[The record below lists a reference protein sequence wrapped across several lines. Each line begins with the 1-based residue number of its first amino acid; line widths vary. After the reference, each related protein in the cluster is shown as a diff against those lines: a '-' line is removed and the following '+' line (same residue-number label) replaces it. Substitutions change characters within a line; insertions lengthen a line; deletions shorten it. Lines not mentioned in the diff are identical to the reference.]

1 MKKIRKQ
8 IKKFLNEIVSE
19 KNKTEFNYDLFIKNI
34 LIEETERIDV
44 EKRLKSYT
52 GDIKILGDLL
62 QKLQKGVYLSD
73 EEIEVAKKELEILQ
87 NQKNTMNNTPNIS
100 KLIKSSKDLQS
111 KVKSLGI
118 KTYKDLIRTD
128 KKILLNTLL
137 KNTKFRIDSPNE
149 AWYQRNIDD
158 LKILRSR
165 FKSSVGNIRWPD
177 GSISTFDE
185 KITEMIDKCKNKDFF
200 GILEKD
206 GDEDVWSITNKLDT
220 NYSNWAEMIEDRQ
233 KEGLIFASNYE
244 TLILEYF
251 KQRPIDEAIT
261 DNELRDKIKDIQKT
275 ENISIN
281 TFSFAESDIIEA
293 FQDESNLKLK
303 NIFDRLSSTTR
314 EGEYVEKN
322 FKELIKDRPKY
333 VEDLHDFSS
342 WGNIVDMVFGIDL
355 IVKLNGTEY
364 AVQVKK
370 DQRHAE
376 NKYITIKK
384 LGINYVIIY
393 PLPSGKG
400 KYYFGYISPKQPG
413 GNFTEDFRKLIQSEN
428 EENKKGG

>member
-1 MKKIRKQ
+1 M
-8 IKKFLNEIVSE
+8 
-19 KNKTEFNYDLFIKNI
+19 T
-34 LIEETERIDV
+34 
-44 EKRLKSYT
+44 
-52 GDIKILGDLL
+52 
-62 QKLQKGVYLSD
+62 
-73 EEIEVAKKELEILQ
+73 
-87 NQKNTMNNTPNIS
+87 NTPNIS
-100 KLIKSSKDLQS
+100 KFIKSNRELQS

-137 KNTKFRIDSPNE
+137 QNTKFRIDSPNE
-149 AWYQRNIDD
+149 GWYQRNIDD
-158 LKILRSR
+158 LEILRNR
-165 FKSSVGNIRWPD
+165 FKSTVGNIRWSD

-185 KITEMIDKCKNKDFF
+185 KITEMVNKCKNKDFF

-206 GDEDVWSITNKLDT
+206 GDNDVWSITNKLDT
-220 NYSNWAEMIEDRQ
+220 NYSNWAEMIEEKQ
-233 KEGLIFASNYE
+233 KEGLISGLDYNA
-244 TLILEYF
+244 LVLDYF

-261 DNELRDKIKDIQKT
+261 DNELRDKIKDIEKKK
-275 ENISIN
+275 NISVS

-293 FQDESNLKLK
+293 FQDESSPKLK

-314 EGEYVEKN
+314 EGDYVEEN
-322 FKELIKDRPKY
+322 FKKLITAFPKY

-376 NKYITIKK
+376 KAFIRK
-384 LGINYVIIY
+384 LGINYVVIY
-393 PLPSGKG
+393 PSGKG

-413 GNFTEDFRKLIQSEN
+413 GDFTEDFRKLVQREK

>member
-19 KNKTEFNYDLFIKNI
+19 KNETEFNYDSFIENI
-34 LIEETERIDV
+34 LKEETERIDV
-44 EKRLKSYT
+44 EKKLKSYT

-62 QKLQKGVYLSD
+62 QKLQKGVSLSD
-73 EEIEVAKKELEILQ
+73 EEIEVAKKELEIF
-87 NQKNTMNNTPNIS
+87 QKQKTTMNNTPNIS
-100 KLIKSSKDLQS
+100 KLIKSSRDLQS

-137 KNTKFRIDSPNE
+137 ENTKFRIDTPNE

-158 LKILRSR
+158 LEILRSR
-165 FKSSVGNIRWPD
+165 FKSSVGNIRWSD

-185 KITEMIDKCKNKDFF
+185 KITEMINKCKNKDFF

-233 KEGLIFASNYE
+233 KEGLISGLNYDD
-244 TLILEYF
+244 LISEYF
-251 KQRPIDEAIT
+251 RQRPIDESIT
-261 DNELRDKIKDIQKT
+261 DNELRDKIKDIKK
-275 ENISIN
+275 NKNVSVN

-293 FQDESNLKLK
+293 FEDESSPKLK
-303 NIFDRLSSTTR
+303 NIFNRLSSTTR
-314 EGEYVEKN
+314 EGDYVEEN
-322 FKELIKDRPKY
+322 FKKLITSFPKY

-376 NKYITIKK
+376 NAFIRK

-393 PLPSGKG
+393 PSPSGKG

-413 GNFTEDFRKLIQSEN
+413 GDFTEDFRKLVQQEN
-428 EENKKGG
+428 EQNKKGG

>member
-19 KNKTEFNYDLFIKNI
+19 KNRTEFNYDLFIENI
-34 LIEETERIDV
+34 LTEETERIDV
-44 EKRLKSYT
+44 EKKLKSYT
-52 GDIKILGDLL
+52 GDIKILSDLL

-87 NQKNTMNNTPNIS
+87 KQKNTMTNTSNIS
-100 KLIKSSKDLQS
+100 KFIKSNRELQS

-137 KNTKFRIDSPNE
+137 QNTKFRIDSPNE
-149 AWYQRNIDD
+149 GWYQRNIDD
-158 LKILRSR
+158 LEILRSR
-165 FKSSVGNIRWPD
+165 FKSTVGNIRWSD

-185 KITEMIDKCKNKDFF
+185 KITEMINKCKNKDFF

-206 GDEDVWSITNKLDT
+206 GDNDVWSITNKLDT
-220 NYSNWAEMIEDRQ
+220 NYSNWAEMIEEKQ
-233 KEGLIFASNYE
+233 KEGSISGSDYDALV
-244 TLILEYF
+244 LDYF

-261 DNELRDKIKDIQKT
+261 DNELRDKIKDFEKKK
-275 ENISIN
+275 NISIN

-293 FQDESNLKLK
+293 FQDESSPKLK
-303 NIFDRLSSTTR
+303 NIFDRLSSTTK
-314 EGEYVEKN
+314 EGDYVEEN
-322 FKELIKDRPKY
+322 FKKLITAFPRY

-376 NKYITIKK
+376 KAFIRK
-384 LGINYVIIY
+384 LGINYVVIY
-393 PLPSGKG
+393 PSGKG

-413 GNFTEDFRKLIQSEN
+413 GDFTEDFRKLVQQEK

>member
-19 KNKTEFNYDLFIKNI
+19 KNETEFNYDLFIENI
-34 LIEETERIDV
+34 LTEETERIDV

-62 QKLQKGVYLSD
+62 QKLQKGVSLSD

-87 NQKNTMNNTPNIS
+87 KQKNTMTNTPNIS
-100 KLIKSSKDLQS
+100 KFIRSNRDLQT

-137 KNTKFRIDSPNE
+137 QNTKFRIDSPNDS
-149 AWYQRNIDD
+149 WYQRNIDD
-158 LKILRSR
+158 LEILRSR
-165 FKSSVGNIRWPD
+165 FKSSVGNIRWSD

-220 NYSNWAEMIEDRQ
+220 NYSNWAEMIEDKQ
-233 KEGLIFASNYE
+233 KEGLIFGSNYDA
-244 TLILEYF
+244 LILEYF
-251 KQRPIDEAIT
+251 KQRPIDESIT
-261 DNELRDKIKDIQKT
+261 DNELRDKIKDINKKK
-275 ENISIN
+275 NIPIN

-293 FQDESNLKLK
+293 FQDESSPKLK
-303 NIFDRLSSTTR
+303 NIFNRLSSTTK
-314 EGEYVEKN
+314 EGDYVEEN
-322 FKELIKDRPKY
+322 FKKLITGFPKY

-376 NKYITIKK
+376 KAFIRK
-384 LGINYVIIY
+384 LGINYVVIY
-393 PLPSGKG
+393 PSGKG

-413 GNFTEDFRKLIQSEN
+413 GDFTEDFRKLVQREK
-428 EENKKGG
+428 EENKKRG

>member
-19 KNKTEFNYDLFIKNI
+19 KNETEFNYDLFIENI
-34 LIEETERIDV
+34 LTEESERIDV

-62 QKLQKGVYLSD
+62 QKLQKGVPLSD
-73 EEIEVAKKELEILQ
+73 EEIEVAKKELEIFQ
-87 NQKNTMNNTPNIS
+87 KQKNTMTNTPNIS
-100 KLIKSSKDLQS
+100 KFIKSNRELQS

-137 KNTKFRIDSPNE
+137 ENTKFRIDSPNE

-158 LKILRSR
+158 LEILRSR
-165 FKSSVGNIRWPD
+165 FKSSVGNIRWSD
-177 GSISTFDE
+177 GSTSTFDE
-185 KITEMIDKCKNKDFF
+185 KITEMINKCKNKDFF

-233 KEGLIFASNYE
+233 KEGLIYGSNYE
-244 TLILEYF
+244 TLISEYF
-251 KQRPIDEAIT
+251 RQRPIDEAIT
-261 DNELRDKIKDIQKT
+261 DNELRDKIKDIKK
-275 ENISIN
+275 NKNVSIN

-293 FQDESNLKLK
+293 FQDESSPKLK
-303 NIFDRLSSTTR
+303 NIFNRLSSTTR
-314 EGEYVEKN
+314 EGDYVEEN
-322 FKELIKDRPKY
+322 FKKLITSFPKY

-376 NKYITIKK
+376 KAFIRK
-384 LGINYVIIY
+384 LGINYVVIY
-393 PLPSGKG
+393 PSGNG

-413 GNFTEDFRKLIQSEN
+413 GDFTEDFRKLVQREK
-428 EENKKGG
+428 EENKKGR

>member
-19 KNKTEFNYDLFIKNI
+19 KNETEFNYDSFIENI
-34 LIEETERIDV
+34 LTEETERIDV
-44 EKRLKSYT
+44 EKKLKSYT

-62 QKLQKGVYLSD
+62 QKLQKGVSLSD
-73 EEIEVAKKELEILQ
+73 EEIEVAKKELEIF
-87 NQKNTMNNTPNIS
+87 QKQKTTMNNTPNIS
-100 KLIKSSKDLQS
+100 KLIKSSRDLQS

-137 KNTKFRIDSPNE
+137 ENTKFRIDTPNE

-158 LKILRSR
+158 LEILRSR
-165 FKSSVGNIRWPD
+165 FKSSVGNIRWSD

-185 KITEMIDKCKNKDFF
+185 KITEMINKCKNKDFF

-233 KEGLIFASNYE
+233 KEGSISGSNYDD
-244 TLILEYF
+244 LISEYF
-251 KQRPIDEAIT
+251 RQRPIDESIT
-261 DNELRDKIKDIQKT
+261 DNELRDKIKDIKK
-275 ENISIN
+275 NKNVSVN

-293 FQDESNLKLK
+293 FEDESSPKLK
-303 NIFDRLSSTTR
+303 NIFNRLSSTTR
-314 EGEYVEKN
+314 EGDYVEEN
-322 FKELIKDRPKY
+322 FKKLITSFPKY

-376 NKYITIKK
+376 NAFIRK

-393 PLPSGKG
+393 PSPSGKG

-413 GNFTEDFRKLIQSEN
+413 GDFTEDFRKLVQQEN
-428 EENKKGG
+428 EQNKKGG

>member
-1 MKKIRKQ
+1 MEKIRKQ

-19 KNKTEFNYDLFIKNI
+19 KSKTEFNYDLFIENI
-34 LIEETERIDV
+34 LTEETERIDV

-62 QKLQKGVYLSD
+62 QKLQKGVSLSD
-73 EEIEVAKKELEILQ
+73 EEIEIAKKELEILQ
-87 NQKNTMNNTPNIS
+87 KQKNTMTNTPNIS
-100 KLIKSSKDLQS
+100 KFIKSNRELQS

-137 KNTKFRIDSPNE
+137 QNTKFRIDSPNE
-149 AWYQRNIDD
+149 GWYQGNIDD
-158 LKILRSR
+158 LEILRNR
-165 FKSSVGNIRWPD
+165 FKSTVGNIRWSD

-185 KITEMIDKCKNKDFF
+185 KITEMVNKCKNKDFF

-206 GDEDVWSITNKLDT
+206 GDNDVWSITNKLDT
-220 NYSNWAEMIEDRQ
+220 NYSNWAEMIEEKQ
-233 KEGLIFASNYE
+233 KEGLISGLDYNA
-244 TLILEYF
+244 LVLDYF

-261 DNELRDKIKDIQKT
+261 DNELRDKIKDIEKKK
-275 ENISIN
+275 NISVS

-293 FQDESNLKLK
+293 FQDESSPKLK

-314 EGEYVEKN
+314 EGDYVEEN
-322 FKELIKDRPKY
+322 FKKLITAFPKY

-376 NKYITIKK
+376 KAFIRK
-384 LGINYVIIY
+384 LGINYVVIY
-393 PLPSGKG
+393 PSGKG

-413 GNFTEDFRKLIQSEN
+413 GDFTEDFRKLVQREK
-428 EENKKGG
+428 EENKKGA

>member
-1 MKKIRKQ
+1 MEKIRKQ

-19 KNKTEFNYDLFIKNI
+19 KSKTEFNYDLFIENI
-34 LIEETERIDV
+34 LTEETERIDV

-62 QKLQKGVYLSD
+62 QKLQKGVSLSD
-73 EEIEVAKKELEILQ
+73 EEIEIAKKELEILQ
-87 NQKNTMNNTPNIS
+87 KQKNTMTNTPNIS
-100 KLIKSSKDLQS
+100 KFIKSNRELQS

-137 KNTKFRIDSPNE
+137 QNTKFRIDSPNE
-149 AWYQRNIDD
+149 GWYQRNIDD
-158 LKILRSR
+158 LEILRNR
-165 FKSSVGNIRWPD
+165 FKSTVGNIRWSD

-185 KITEMIDKCKNKDFF
+185 KITEMVNKCKNKDFF

-206 GDEDVWSITNKLDT
+206 GDNDVWSITNKLDT
-220 NYSNWAEMIEDRQ
+220 NYSNWAEMIEEKQ
-233 KEGLIFASNYE
+233 KEGLISGLDYNA
-244 TLILEYF
+244 LVLDYF

-261 DNELRDKIKDIQKT
+261 DNELRDKIKDIEKKK
-275 ENISIN
+275 NISVS

-293 FQDESNLKLK
+293 FQDESSPKLK

-314 EGEYVEKN
+314 EGDYVEEN
-322 FKELIKDRPKY
+322 FKKLITAFPKY

-376 NKYITIKK
+376 KAFIRK
-384 LGINYVIIY
+384 LGINYVVIY
-393 PLPSGKG
+393 PSGKG

-413 GNFTEDFRKLIQSEN
+413 GDFTEDFRKLVQREK